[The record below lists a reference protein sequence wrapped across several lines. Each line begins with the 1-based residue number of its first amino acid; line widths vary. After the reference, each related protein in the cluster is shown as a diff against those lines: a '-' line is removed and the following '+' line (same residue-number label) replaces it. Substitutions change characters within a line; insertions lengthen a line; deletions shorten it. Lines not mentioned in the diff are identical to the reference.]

1 MVVMANK
8 MKIKA
13 IGLVLLGVFILTACG
28 QKRDLYLPEDP
39 VSNNTTTGSKT
50 TTELAEKGRS

>member
-1 MVVMANK
+1 MANK

-13 IGLVLLGVFILTACG
+13 IGFALLGVFILTACG

-39 VSNNTTTGSKT
+39 VSNNTKPSSQT
-50 TTELAEKGRS
+50 TTELAEKGKS

>member
-13 IGLVLLGVFILTACG
+13 IGLALLGVFILTACG

-39 VSNNTTTGSKT
+39 VSNNTKPSSQT
-50 TTELAEKGRS
+50 TTELAEKGKS